1 MTEPRDAPL
10 NIGVRL
16 GLSEISAMSKAMP
29 R

>member
-10 NIGVRL
+10 IIGVRL
-16 GLSEISAMSKAMP
+16 GLSEISAMFKAIP